1 MLADFNQRGR
11 RSRLRPWFT
20 GSLFALAV
28 TLLYFLLSRY
38 GLLPLEAQLVA
49 VALTALYLITLLAQR
64 RRLQTML
71 GLTEAKHSQQWETI
85 NQELQDEIF
94 IRQQAERSFRTSS
107 RRYRALIEMA
117 GSPIIVMDPDFT
129 IRQWNGAAERLF
141 GYQREDIIGKNYVH
155 CFVPAPHQD
164 ETAWKIT
171 KALEDKAGKE
181 CLEAEALTGDGRRHI
196 MLWNINRVEDLEEQT
211 TQAIVIG
218 QEITDIR
225 LTQER
230 LHYLAHYDELT
241 GAANRRLFED
251 RCRQAIKSAERG
263 RHQVGLMHLDID
275 HFKRVN
281 DTLGH
286 AAGDLLLREIA
297 DRLRRCVRKED
308 TVARLGGDEF
318 AVLLHQVSS
327 AEGAEVVARNLLD
340 AIVQPIQLPGQEL
353 VITTSLG
360 LALAPSD
367 GQDYDELLK
376 NADMAM
382 YRAKQAGRNN
392 LQFYHR
398 EMNDDFARQLQLEQE
413 LRTALQEH
421 QFRIHYQPVID
432 LESGRIVALEAL
444 LRWQHPTR
452 GLLQPEDF
460 LKIAESSGLL
470 IQIGAWVLMHSC
482 LQGRAVQVM
491 SEHPVQICVNLSQ
504 RQFHHPDLL
513 KLLTEILKETRFDPH
528 FLALEINETSIVTQP
543 EESIQTLRALTRLG
557 LALTLDS
564 FGSGFMSLIH
574 LARFPIS
581 TVKIGRHF
589 IRGIPDQENKVAVT
603 ETLLTIAHKMGLRVI
618 AEGIE
623 HPEQEAFFR
632 AHQCRYLQGYLY
644 ARPVPHTALPDL
656 FHGTRQGYLDLTARQ
671 IGLPL
676 DKTAP

>member
-1 MLADFNQRGR
+1 MLANFLHRAR
-11 RSRLRPWFT
+11 RLRPKLM
-20 GSLFALAV
+20 GPLLALVVA
-28 TLLYFLLSRY
+28 LLYYLLARN

-49 VALTALYLITLLAQR
+49 VALAVSFLVTLLAER

-71 GLTEAKHSQQWETI
+71 GLTVAKHSQQWEAI
-85 NQELQDEIF
+85 NRELQDEIH

-117 GSPIIVMDPDFT
+117 GSPIIVMDADFT

-155 CFVPAPHQD
+155 CFVPMPHQD
-164 ETAWKIT
+164 ETAWKIK
-171 KALEDKAGKE
+171 KALEGGTGKE

-196 MLWNINRVEDLEEQT
+196 MLWNINRVEDPEEQT

-225 LTQER
+225 LTQDR

-251 RCRQAIKSAERG
+251 RCRQALKSAERG

-275 HFKRVN
+275 HFKRIN

-286 AAGDLLLREIA
+286 AAGDFLLKEIA
-297 DRLRRCVRKED
+297 DRLRRCVRKQD

-318 AVLLHQVSS
+318 AVLLHQVNG
-327 AEGAEVVARNLLD
+327 AEGADVVARNVLE
-340 AIVQPIQLPGQEL
+340 AVVQPIQLPGQEL
-353 VITTSLG
+353 VITTSIG

-367 GQDYDELLK
+367 GEDYDELLK

-392 LQFYHR
+392 VQFYHR
-398 EMNDDFARQLQLEQE
+398 EMNDEFARQLQLEQE

-452 GLLQPEDF
+452 GLLQPQAF
-460 LKIAESSGLL
+460 LKVAESSGLL
-470 IQIGAWVLMHSC
+470 TQIGAWVLLHSC

-504 RQFHHPDLL
+504 RQFQHPELMELVARTLD
-513 KLLTEILKETRFDPH
+513 ETRFDPH
-528 FLALEINETSIVTQP
+528 FLALEINETSIVSQP

-557 LALTLDS
+557 LSLTLDS
-564 FGSGFMSLIH
+564 FGSGFTSLIH
-574 LARFPIS
+574 LARFPVA
-581 TVKIGRHF
+581 TVKIDRRF
-589 IRGIPDQENKVAVT
+589 IRGIPDQDNEVAVT
-603 ETLLTIAHKMGLRVI
+603 GTLLTIAHKMGLRVI

-623 HPEQEAFFR
+623 YPEQEAFFR
-632 AHQCRYLQGYLY
+632 RHQC
-644 ARPVPHTALPDL
+644 
-656 FHGTRQGYLDLTARQ
+656 
-671 IGLPL
+671 
-676 DKTAP
+676 